1 MPSKRNEDFLFFSI
15 GQPYVKLKGLPHGQV
30 ENKKNLSFFFFIFK
44 NNLIDPCLFLHFK
57 NILKKI

>member
-30 ENKKNLSFFFFIFK
+30 ENKKNLSFFFSSLK
-44 NNLIDPCLFLHFK
+44 T
-57 NILKKI
+57 IL